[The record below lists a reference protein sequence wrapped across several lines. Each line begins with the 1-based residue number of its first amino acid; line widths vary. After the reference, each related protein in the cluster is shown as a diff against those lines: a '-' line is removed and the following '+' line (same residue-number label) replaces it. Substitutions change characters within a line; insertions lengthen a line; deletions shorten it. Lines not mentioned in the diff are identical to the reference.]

1 MDYIKCSRVW
11 NSVLYFHDTFMSTF
25 LIRFREIKLKVSDTI
40 IIIKKCP
47 KEVISKMRM
56 MVIVNNVIKPI

>member
-11 NSVLYFHDTFMSTF
+11 NSVLYFYDTFMSIF
-25 LIRFREIKLKVSDTI
+25 LIRFREIKFKDSDTI

-56 MVIVNNVIKPI
+56 KVIINNVIKPI